1 MAGRTKRAQMEADKH
16 AALLRAA
23 DAALAEATE
32 TDTQAKTQ
40 AKAAQATKQAKQ
52 ATQATKQ
59 AKQAK
64 ATQATKQATK
74 QAKTPTDDLTSL
86 PLDPYERKEAE
97 DDLKFRRLRA
107 NVILLEAKARREQ
120 VNADSD
126 AISLEKSRGN
136 LCYNDVALA
145 EFSRVIKLMYD
156 DFKRLPQVV
165 TERAALSPEQAAIIR
180 DEVESILRELSAV
193 EVDLTISNTA
203 EVDAKV
209 KSANLHRAK
218 GEARSRLT

>member
-32 TDTQAKTQ
+32 TDTQATKR
-40 AKAAQATKQAKQ
+40 AKATP
-52 ATQATKQ
+52 TQATKATR
-59 AKQAK
+59 AKTPTK
-64 ATQATKQATK
+64 AK

-86 PLDPYERKEAE
+86 PIDPYERKEAE

>member
-1 MAGRTKRAQMEADKH
+1 MAGRTKRAQAMADRH

-23 DAALAEATE
+23 DAEIDRTPTE
-32 TDTQAKTQ
+32 Q
-40 AKAAQATKQAKQ
+40 AKAPTRRKKTATP
-52 ATQATKQ
+52 TQKTPTQTK
-59 AKQAK
+59 A
-64 ATQATKQATK
+64 
-74 QAKTPTDDLTSL
+74 PTDDLASI
-86 PLDPYERKEAE
+86 PSDPYERKEAE

-107 NVILLEAKARREQ
+107 NVILLEAKAKREQ

>member
-32 TDTQAKTQ
+32 TDTQA
-40 AKAAQATKQAKQ
+40 TKQAKTPTK
-52 ATQATKQ
+52 ATKATKQ
-59 AKQAK
+59 TKTPTK
-64 ATQATKQATK
+64 ATKATETKTPTKATK
-74 QAKTPTDDLTSL
+74 AKTPTDDLTSL
-86 PLDPYERKEAE
+86 PSDPYERKEAE

>member
-1 MAGRTKRAQMEADKH
+1 MSKRKTDTPDELKARIRDKMQ
-16 AALLRAA
+16 
-23 DAALAEATE
+23 DAAAKRLAMVDKMRASIDAKTTTPTETPKAKRSATTETATE
-32 TDTQAKTQ
+32 TPKAKRTRS
-40 AKAAQATKQAKQ
+40 ASAVATVS
-52 ATQATKQ
+52 
-59 AKQAK
+59 
-64 ATQATKQATK
+64 
-74 QAKTPTDDLTSL
+74 DDLSSI
-86 PLDPYERKEAE
+86 PADAGARKEAE
-97 DDLKFRRLRA
+97 EDLKFRRLRA

-145 EFSRVIKLMYD
+145 EFSRVVKLMYD

-165 TERAALSPEQAAIIR
+165 TERAALNPEQAAVIR